1 MIGEGGVG
9 RVKSKFNRRRE
20 NKVYIGIIVTL
31 GVLLGVFLTSKS
43 WMYDDSA
50 IAQTP
55 YNKSVNGLNQTTLAL
70 RSWEYNPKNQ
80 LMEVTIETVHTGTD
94 AAEPTFTFE
103 AKGKESK
110 ETYPA
115 KKVYESDNVMVIHI
129 EHVPTEY
136 RVIGLF
142 VTEHRDDKILK
153 QEYKRQL
160 ENDSD
165 VATTETDKIEKSD
178 LPKPEDVII
187 VGDYREIEVNK
198 NLVAKSDKAYQRE
211 VIATDMERIKQ
222 EISTIID
229 ENIPF
234 QQELIATLTKEKTSL
249 KNEMEFE
256 TKEEQTETEKEIDKK
271 ENAISSAE
279 EEIEACKS
287 KVKELKEKY
296 DNREEKLDKL
306 LHPERQSVEENQE
319 SKEQKQQQEAKK
331 KHEKHQKQDAKKQD
345 KNKKDESKKEQK
357 RQQQKKKNKDKPSE
371 KEGK

>member
-1 MIGEGGVG
+1 M
-9 RVKSKFNRRRE
+9 KSKFNRRRE

-31 GVLLGVFLTSKS
+31 GVLFGVFFTSKS

-55 YNKSVNGLNQTTLAL
+55 YNESINGLNQTTLIL

-115 KKVYESDNVMVIHI
+115 KKVYESDNVMIIHI

-160 ENDSD
+160 KNDSD
-165 VATTETDKIEKSD
+165 VATTETDKVEKSD
-178 LPKPEDVII
+178 LPKAEDVII

-211 VIATDMERIKQ
+211 AIVTDMERIKQ

-234 QQELIATLTKEKTSL
+234 QEELIAALTKEKTSL

-256 TKEEQTETEKEIDKK
+256 TKEEQSETEKEIEHKD
-271 ENAISSAE
+271 NAISSAE
-279 EEIEACKS
+279 EETEQYKS
-287 KVKELKEKY
+287 KVKELKKKY
-296 DNREEKLDKL
+296 ENREGKLDAL
-306 LHPERQSVEENQE
+306 LHPDLSGIKIMDSTLQM
-319 SKEQKQQQEAKK
+319 
-331 KHEKHQKQDAKKQD
+331 
-345 KNKKDESKKEQK
+345 
-357 RQQQKKKNKDKPSE
+357 
-371 KEGK
+371 

>member
-1 MIGEGGVG
+1 M
-9 RVKSKFNRRRE
+9 KSKLNRRKE

-55 YNKSVNGLNQTTLAL
+55 YNESINGLNQTTLIL

-94 AAEPTFTFE
+94 AVEPTFTFE

-279 EEIEACKS
+279 EEIEAYKS

-331 KHEKHQKQDAKKQD
+331 KHEKHQNQDAKKQD

-357 RQQQKKKNKDKPSE
+357 RQQQEKKNKDEPS
-371 KEGK
+371 GKDGK

>member
-1 MIGEGGVG
+1 MIKEGGFG
-9 RVKSKFNRRRE
+9 RVKSKLNRRKE

-55 YNKSVNGLNQTTLAL
+55 YNESINGLNQTTLIL

-94 AAEPTFTFE
+94 AVEPTFTFE

-279 EEIEACKS
+279 EEIEAYKS

-331 KHEKHQKQDAKKQD
+331 KHEKHQNQDAKKQD

-357 RQQQKKKNKDKPSE
+357 RQQQEKKNKDEPS
-371 KEGK
+371 GKDGK

>member
-1 MIGEGGVG
+1 MI
-9 RVKSKFNRRRE
+9 SKLNRRKE

-43 WMYDDSA
+43 WMYDDSV

-55 YNKSVNGLNQTTLAL
+55 YNKSINGLNQTTLIL
-70 RSWEYNPKNQ
+70 RNWEYNPKNQ

-103 AKGKESK
+103 AKGKESN
-110 ETYPA
+110 EIYPA

-160 ENDSD
+160 KNDSD
-165 VATTETDKIEKSD
+165 VATTETDKTKKSD
-178 LPKPEDVII
+178 LPNPEDVII

-198 NLVAKSDKAYQRE
+198 NLVAKSDKAYQKE
-211 VIATDMERIKQ
+211 AIMEDMKRIKQ
-222 EISTIID
+222 EIAVIID

-256 TKEEQTETEKEIDKK
+256 TKEEQTETGKEIDKK

-279 EEIEACKS
+279 EEIEAYKS

-319 SKEQKQQQEAKK
+319 PKEQKQQQEAKK
-331 KHEKHQKQDAKKQD
+331 KHEKHQKQD

>member
-1 MIGEGGVG
+1 MIREGGFS
-9 RVKSKFNRRRE
+9 RVKSKFNRGRE

-55 YNKSVNGLNQTTLAL
+55 YNKSVNGLNQTTLVL

-103 AKGKESK
+103 AKGEESK

-165 VATTETDKIEKSD
+165 VATEETDKIKKSD

-198 NLVAKSDKAYQRE
+198 NLVAKSDKAYQKE
-211 VIATDMERIKQ
+211 AIVTDMERIKQ

-234 QQELIATLTKEKTSL
+234 QEELIATLTKEKTSL

-271 ENAISSAE
+271 KNAISSAE
-279 EEIEACKS
+279 EEIEAYKS

-296 DNREEKLDKL
+296 DNREEKLDAL
-306 LHPERQSVEENQE
+306 LHPERQLAEENHE
-319 SKEQKQQQEAKK
+319 PKEKKQQQKSKK

-345 KNKKDESKKEQK
+345 NKEKDQSKKK
-357 RQQQKKKNKDKPSE
+357 QQKKENKDVPSG

>member
-1 MIGEGGVG
+1 M
-9 RVKSKFNRRRE
+9 KSKFNRRRE
-20 NKVYIGIIVTL
+20 NKVYIGIIITL

-160 ENDSD
+160 ENDSY
-165 VATTETDKIEKSD
+165 VATTETDKIKKSD

-198 NLVAKSDKAYQRE
+198 NLVAKSDKAYQKE
-211 VIATDMERIKQ
+211 AIVTDMERIKQ
-222 EISTIID
+222 EIAVIID

-234 QQELIATLTKEKTSL
+234 QQELITTLTKEKTSL
-249 KNEMEFE
+249 KSEMEFE

-279 EEIEACKS
+279 KEIEAYKS

-296 DNREEKLDKL
+296 ENREEKLDTL
-306 LHPERQSVEENQE
+306 LHPERQLAEESHE
-319 SKEQKQQQEAKK
+319 PKEQKQQQEEKK
-331 KHEKHQKQDAKKQD
+331 KHKKSQKQEAEKQEKKEKEQSKKKQ
-345 KNKKDESKKEQK
+345 KK
-357 RQQQKKKNKDKPSE
+357 QQKKEIKDGSSRK
-371 KEGK
+371 KGK